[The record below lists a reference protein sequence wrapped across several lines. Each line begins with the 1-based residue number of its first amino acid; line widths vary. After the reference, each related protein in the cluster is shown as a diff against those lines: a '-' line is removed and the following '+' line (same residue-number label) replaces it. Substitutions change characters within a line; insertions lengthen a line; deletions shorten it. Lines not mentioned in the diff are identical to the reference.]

1 MASADDRL
9 TKARGRNSTPVISA
23 GPSPVQSVTLVGA
36 LLVALVFLFFGLGAD
51 VTSTSQETP
60 VFANEV
66 LVGPP
71 QPSAP
76 GLPVLVAA
84 PPPSVPAGLD
94 AQPVP
99 MPVNPSEPYPLTPQ
113 PDFVPFFGDSMPGV
127 GFLLALIVLLVLWP
141 RLKKAID
148 ATTRKG
154 SIESSAAREKELL
167 RAIERRGGEITPIR
181 AALETRLTVEE
192 ADRMLSD
199 LATKGH
205 LQVRATDGRL
215 VYIL

>member
-1 MASADDRL
+1 
-9 TKARGRNSTPVISA
+9 
-23 GPSPVQSVTLVGA
+23 
-36 LLVALVFLFFGLGAD
+36 
-51 VTSTSQETP
+51 
-60 VFANEV
+60 
-66 LVGPP
+66 
-71 QPSAP
+71 
-76 GLPVLVAA
+76 
-84 PPPSVPAGLD
+84 
-94 AQPVP
+94 
-99 MPVNPSEPYPLTPQ
+99 
-113 PDFVPFFGDSMPGV
+113 MPGV